1 MPDPTSHQRRN
12 NVLAVAAAVVL
23 VALAVVAAVWL
34 TSRSGDDDEAGDGG
48 AVAVPSESPSDVPT
62 QPPAEPPVTPSP
74 TGSATLAPGPPAD
87 LLPEPMGGQEAIDAL
102 GEHLDH
108 VAELNGMTPDQLRDA
123 LLRDPTLTVA
133 PSGRLLYEDEMT
145 PPPTTE

>member
-1 MPDPTSHQRRN
+1 MPDPTSKQRRT

-34 TSRSGDDDEAGDGG
+34 TSESRDDDEAGDGG
-48 AVAVPSESPSDVPT
+48 AVAVPSDVAT
-62 QPPAEPPVTPSP
+62 QPPAEPQLTPSP
-74 TGSATLAPGPPAD
+74 TGSSTLAPGPQAD
-87 LLPEPMGGQEAIDAL
+87 LLPEPMSGQAAIDAL

-108 VAELNGMTPDQLRDA
+108 VAELNGMTPEQLRDT
-123 LLRDPTLTVA
+123 LLRDPTLTVT

-145 PPPTTE
+145 PPPTEE